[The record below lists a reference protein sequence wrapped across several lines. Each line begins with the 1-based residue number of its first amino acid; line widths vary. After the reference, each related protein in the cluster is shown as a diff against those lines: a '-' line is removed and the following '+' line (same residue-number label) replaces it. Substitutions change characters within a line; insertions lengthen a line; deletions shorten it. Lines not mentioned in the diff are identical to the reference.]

1 MTIITVGRPETDM
14 IRHWYRTL
22 DEIGHTG
29 IENAVSLDTDDGVV
43 RIVGV
48 DGNEVV
54 IGKVHQHNSMPIL
67 MPDGWEENGDEGEYL
82 TSPEDAAG
90 LIRQQV
96 LTMLIPA
103 DAPVYVG
110 GDDRT
115 LRWAGTNDEVYSLS
129 DTEPGGLGDI
139 WEDIRTAVSR
149 TWCVDVATELL
160 NRLVEGNLPAGQD
173 DKAHLALPGPADA
186 TVSLEGRTVRFTQGV
201 GYLLTV
207 HYEEDGKIRYTQ
219 AYVDYE
225 DDVDLEDML
234 TFLIDP
240 DNQKETD

>member
-29 IENAVSLDTDDGVV
+29 IENALSLDTDDGVV

-54 IGKVHQHNSMPIL
+54 IGKVHRHNNMPIL
-67 MPDGWEENGDEGEYL
+67 MPDGWEENGAEGEYL
-82 TSPEDAAG
+82 TFPDGAAG
-90 LIRQQV
+90 LIREQV

-103 DAPVYVG
+103 DAPVYVDN
-110 GDDRT
+110 DDRT
-115 LRWAGTNDEVYSLS
+115 VRWAGTNDQIYTLS
-129 DTEPGGLGDI
+129 DNPCASIGAL
-139 WEDIRTAVSR
+139 WEDIRTAISR

-160 NRLVEGNLPAGQD
+160 NRLVEGHLPAGQD

-234 TFLIDP
+234 DFLTNP
-240 DNQKETD
+240 KETE

>member
-1 MTIITVGRPETDM
+1 MTIITVGRPGTDM

-29 IENAVSLDTDDGVV
+29 IENALSLDTDDGVV

-67 MPDGWEENGDEGEYL
+67 MPDGWEGSGDEGEYL

-96 LTMLIPA
+96 LLMLTPES
-103 DAPVYVG
+103 APVYVG

-115 LRWAGTNDEVYSLS
+115 LRWARTNDQIYALS
-129 DTEPGGLGDI
+129 DNPCASLGDI
-139 WEDIRTAVSR
+139 WEDIRGAISR

-207 HYEEDGKIRYTQ
+207 HYEEDGRVRYTQ
-219 AYVDYE
+219 AYADYE
-225 DDVDLEDML
+225 EDVDLEDML
-234 TFLIDP
+234 DFLTNP
-240 DNQKETD
+240 KETE